1 LYAIGETAST
11 GVHGANRLA
20 SNSLLECIV
29 FGAQMANVDDQK
41 LIIQKQEST
50 GIIETGNFAFNP
62 SVIEWENQQRQ
73 LAEIRQN
80 LPRIV
85 WKTAGICREKSSLET
100 AILQILSWQKDFATL
115 PLSQLL
121 LSLKPTQS
129 VSFEQPKI
137 EKELRL
143 WAETRNLLDIAELIL
158 KSAVFRTESRGG
170 HYRLDYSQTDPNW
183 QVHTLVK
190 NQEWW
195 IGNTAFS
202 AL

>member
-1 LYAIGETAST
+1 
-11 GVHGANRLA
+11 
-20 SNSLLECIV
+20 
-29 FGAQMANVDDQK
+29 MAK
-41 LIIQKQEST
+41 RFC
-50 GIIETGNFAFNP
+50 NFTF
-62 SVIEWENQQRQ
+62 
-73 LAEIRQN
+73 
-80 LPRIV
+80 
-85 WKTAGICREKSSLET
+85 KS
-100 AILQILSWQKDFATL
+100 I
-115 PLSQLL
+115 L

-202 AL
+202 TL